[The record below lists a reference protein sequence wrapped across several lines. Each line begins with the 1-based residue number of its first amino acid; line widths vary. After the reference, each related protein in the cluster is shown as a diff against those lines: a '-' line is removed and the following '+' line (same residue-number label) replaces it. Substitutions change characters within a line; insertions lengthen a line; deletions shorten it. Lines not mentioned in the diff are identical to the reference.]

1 MYHVAGLRRVEGTA
15 MQLRMFGRTEM
26 QLSVLGF
33 GCGAVGGFMV
43 RGDPAEQERTIAR
56 AIAAGVNYFDTAV
69 QYGNGESENNLGRVL
84 QTLKPA
90 NAIVG
95 TKVRLPPSE
104 FGRVADA
111 VTASLE
117 GSLKRLRLD
126 RVDIFHLHNPITQAG
141 GGPALSVAQVLG
153 DVVPAF
159 ERLRQQGKIRFLG
172 ITAVGETA
180 ALQQVI
186 DSGSFDSA
194 QVVYN
199 MLNPSAAEALPA
211 NYPAQDYGRLFDHTQ
226 AAGVGVVGIRVLAGG
241 ALSGSA
247 ERHPIAGPAPE
258 PIGSAMS
265 YDADVDRARRLMP
278 LVKEGFASS
287 LTEAATRFSLSHPAM
302 GTILVGLATP
312 LQFEDALAAVQKG
325 PLPQAAL
332 DRLSALRQAFSG
344 EPR

>member
-1 MYHVAGLRRVEGTA
+1 MASRGTT
-15 MQLRMFGRTEM
+15 MQLRVFGRTGM

-43 RGDPAEQERTIAR
+43 RGDPAEQERVVVR
-56 AIAAGVNYFDTAV
+56 ALAAGVNYFDTAV
-69 QYGNGESENNLGRVL
+69 QYGDGESEKNLGRIL
-84 QTLKPA
+84 QKLKPA
-90 NAIVG
+90 NVVVG

-104 FGRVADA
+104 FGRIADT
-111 VTASLE
+111 VTMSLD
-117 GSLKRLRLD
+117 GSLARLGLE
-126 RVDIFHLHNPITQAG
+126 RVDIFHLHNPITETG
-141 GGPALSVAQVLG
+141 GGTALSVAQVLG

-159 ERLRQQGKIRFLG
+159 ERLRAQGKIRYLG
-172 ITAVGETA
+172 MTAVGDTA
-180 ALQQVI
+180 ALNQVI
-186 DSGSFDSA
+186 DARAFDSA

-199 MLNPSAAEALPA
+199 MLNPSAAEALPP
-211 NYPAQDYGRLFDHTQ
+211 NYPAQDYARMFDHTK

-265 YDADVDRARRLMP
+265 YDADVNRARRLMP
-278 LVKEGFASS
+278 LVEQGFAAS
-287 LTEAATRFSLSHPAM
+287 LTEAATRFALSHPAM

-312 LQFEDALAAVQKG
+312 QQFEAALAAVQKG
-325 PLPQAAL
+325 QLPQAAL